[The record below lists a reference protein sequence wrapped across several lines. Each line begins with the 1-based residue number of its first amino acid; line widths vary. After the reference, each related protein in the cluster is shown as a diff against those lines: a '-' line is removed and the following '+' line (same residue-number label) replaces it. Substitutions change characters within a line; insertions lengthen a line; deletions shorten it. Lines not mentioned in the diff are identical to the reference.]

1 MQQKM
6 ADYRQPAPE
15 VSWDALDKALVANK
29 TKGRAVLM
37 WTRRIAAAVAILLI
51 STVGYLVL
59 DHGDGSH
66 DPISKINGVTENRP
80 RDLAENRP
88 RDLAKSVANLQ
99 DNKPLQPTSQGDN
112 LRVRLAQRTTL
123 PARSDVATA
132 PASVDTVAITTDHAD
147 NTSESRQTENTT
159 ESRQVSA
166 TTTPRHTVSYPTLP
180 QHQKKSASGS
190 RLMANVYLSNG
201 IVGTS
206 SPMSASVNRYLFDTG
221 YGELKTQ
228 LENDGQFTQ
237 NGWKKEKK
245 YTHHQPVR
253 FGITLS
259 YRLNNRW
266 SIESGLVYSRLSS
279 DYLTTE
285 EDVARGTIKYTSK
298 IEQRLNYL
306 GIPLKVN
313 FYLWENRHFAAY
325 LSAGGMVEKM
335 VDGCVKDA
343 TSKVGESVSIGP
355 LQFSVNGAVGA
366 EYKLIDLLSIYAEPG
381 VGYYFDNGSTIPTFY
396 QDKPFSFNL
405 NLGLRFNLK

>member
-15 VSWDALDKALVANK
+15 VSWDALDKALAANK
-29 TKGRAVLM
+29 TKGRTVLV
-37 WTRRIAAAVAILLI
+37 WTRRIAAAVAILLV
-51 STVGYLVL
+51 STVGYLAL

-66 DPISKINGVTENRP
+66 DLISKRNGITENRP
-80 RDLAENRP
+80 RDLHN
-88 RDLAKSVANLQ
+88 DQ
-99 DNKPLQPTSQGDN
+99 DNKPLLPTSQGDTP
-112 LRVRLAQRTTL
+112 RVRLAQRTTP
-123 PARSDVATA
+123 PARLDVATA

-147 NTSESRQTENTT
+147 NTSEFRQTENTT

-180 QHQKKSASGS
+180 QPQKTSASGS
-190 RLMANVYLSNG
+190 RLMASVYLSNG

-206 SPMSASVNRYLFDTG
+206 SPMSASVNRYLFDAG

-259 YRLNNRW
+259 FRLNDRW
-266 SIESGLVYSRLSS
+266 SLESGLVYSRLSS

-285 EDVARGTIKYTSK
+285 EDVARGTIKYTPK

-313 FYLWENRHFAAY
+313 FHLWENRHFAAY
-325 LSAGGMVEKM
+325 LSAGGTVEKM
-335 VDGCVKDA
+335 VKGSLMET
-343 TSKVGESVSIGP
+343 TSKETRRARIRP
-355 LQFSVNGAVGA
+355 LQFSVNGAFGL
-366 EYKLIDLLSIYAEPG
+366 EYKLIDLLGIYAEPG
-381 VGYYFDNGSTIPTFY
+381 VGYYFDNGSTLSTFY